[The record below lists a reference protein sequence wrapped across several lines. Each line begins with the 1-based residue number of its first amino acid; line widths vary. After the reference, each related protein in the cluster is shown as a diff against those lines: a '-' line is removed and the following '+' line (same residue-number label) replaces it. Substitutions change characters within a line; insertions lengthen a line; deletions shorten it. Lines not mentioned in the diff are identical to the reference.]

1 MGVLS
6 ETYKFVFNSGE
17 QSHDLRV
24 EKRDHL
30 LGDRFSLKVFDGEE
44 LIHERTVDYADDIY
58 EVQQVEV
65 PLGNRKITLDLG
77 YAKPLKSGLVVK
89 DAETEIFR
97 SFEGDFSDGGK
108 FGDMLRSS
116 EETEDDEPDNPLEDE
131 TRAFRDWVVGVV
143 IALIVFG
150 GLYYFGMNTTLV
162 KAYLLKKL
170 GIGLLIVVG
179 FTLFGLGAL
188 LFSGLSAKFKS

>member
-1 MGVLS
+1 MGAFG
-6 ETYKFVFNSGE
+6 ETYRFAVKSGE

-24 EKRDHL
+24 EKRERL
-30 LGDRFSLKVFDGEE
+30 SGKQFGLKVFDGEE

-131 TRAFRDWVVGVV
+131 TRALRDWVVGLV

-170 GIGLLIVVG
+170 GIGLLIVLG
-179 FTLFGLGAL
+179 TILFFAGTL
-188 LFSGLSAKFKS
+188 LFSSLSAKFKI